1 MYGMKP
7 FANSPYRNSVL
18 KVREFMF
25 NDIDKTLKLADNK
38 QIGAPNFLLALG
50 LVCYTEYWG
59 KLLEGIKKSDQSSSA
74 KAFNAFLKRL
84 DRKYYGS
91 LLTCNVNLYGEVRCG
106 LAHAYLV
113 EGKGDSVIN
122 TGYSG
127 LHGIDYDQTSMKYTF
142 WVRTYFDEFKNAV
155 NHYING
161 LDAGDENLQKLE
173 DSLNSRPELV

>member
-1 MYGMKP
+1 MYGMES
-7 FANSPYRNSVL
+7 FSNSKYYNSVL

-59 KLLEGIKKSDQSSSA
+59 KLLEGIEKSDQKSGA

-84 DRKYYGS
+84 DCKYYGN
-91 LLTCNVNLYGEVRCG
+91 LLNCDVNLYGEVRCG
-106 LAHAYLV
+106 LAHAYLI

-122 TGYSG
+122 TGYDG
-127 LHGIDYDQTSMKYTF
+127 IHGIDYDQTSMKYIF
-142 WVRTYFDEFKNAV
+142 WIRTYFDEFKYAV
-155 NHYING
+155 NHYIDG
-161 LDAGDENLQKLE
+161 LDTGNENLQKLE
-173 DSLNSRPELV
+173 DSLDGRPELI